1 MEDAFSLV
9 MRKTDSLVLDR
20 ILSSIW
26 YDIPGIRNAAPLFNN
41 SLLRRTSLSNI
52 TGTIIGIVG
61 SSDHTVIENCMKTAA
76 PVVVGM
82 LYKNMYMC
90 QGIQGLLDRYKKA
103 DGDKKEINK
112 LKDTLLETAID
123 NCTKAQTYA
132 SRANNAFNDVNHVAT
147 NYQKDLERDI
157 NYLEASAASATASA
171 NEQMQDIDVPWYV
184 LLDGLTAVLAY
195 KAERKDE
202 IQRDLNK
209 RLREINNSINGLK
222 DLIWSGAII
231 DGYNTTWIGMAQ
243 TISSCL
249 GVVYNLLSAIQGQD
263 MEDPT
268 LYESLLDV
276 EWARVQKDSNEILDI
291 LASRGIDTSPP
302 RDVEK
307 SQSVA
312 LVVQRRPLITLT
324 SDIEAR
330 VVEALTAPGKLDTTM
345 MSQADETKSF
355 FAEMEKLLQSP
366 YLSSIVGYWDA
377 DQIEKSSLLDVL
389 SRLRRQYVDMMSNE
403 YPAVHSLYTT
413 SLLQETRAQN
423 VKDGK
428 LRIDIFV
435 SSSLQSARLGQNAA
449 STAADKFRVSSA
461 DYAFAL
467 EQVQANLDQIKT
479 KLEEIDQKI
488 DKLKD
493 KERNLVISLIADVVA
508 LAFATASYL
517 ASFGFLAP
525 VATAL
530 NTAQALGLGATST
543 AETIKGVIDGLKL
556 ADIEVLIGVLQS
568 TKRDLNASYEG
579 LRTIR
584 PLFNNVLDAAE
595 GMESIVTK
603 MADRLEVILSDVEL
617 LKQVELS
624 GEHVEAIGKAWADVK
639 DGCTVWMDVINAQGI
654 DPATL

>member
-1 MEDAFSLV
+1 MEMV
-9 MRKTDSLVLDR
+9 
-20 ILSSIW
+20 
-26 YDIPGIRNAAPLFNN
+26 
-41 SLLRRTSLSNI
+41 
-52 TGTIIGIVG
+52 
-61 SSDHTVIENCMKTAA
+61 
-76 PVVVGM
+76 
-82 LYKNMYMC
+82 
-90 QGIQGLLDRYKKA
+90 
-103 DGDKKEINK
+103 
-112 LKDTLLETAID
+112 
-123 NCTKAQTYA
+123 
-132 SRANNAFNDVNHVAT
+132 
-147 NYQKDLERDI
+147 
-157 NYLEASAASATASA
+157 
-171 NEQMQDIDVPWYV
+171 
-184 LLDGLTAVLAY
+184 
-195 KAERKDE
+195 
-202 IQRDLNK
+202 
-209 RLREINNSINGLK
+209 
-222 DLIWSGAII
+222 
-231 DGYNTTWIGMAQ
+231 Q

-249 GVVYNLLSAIQGQD
+249 GEIYNILSAIQGQV

-276 EWARVQKDSNEILDI
+276 EWASVQEDSNEILDI
-291 LASRGIDTSPP
+291 LASRGIDTTPP
-302 RDVEK
+302 KDATN

-312 LVVQRRPLITLT
+312 LVVQRRPPIDPT

-330 VVEALTAPGKLDTTM
+330 VIEALAAPSKLDITM
-345 MSQADETKSF
+345 TSQADEAKSF

-366 YLSSIVGYWDA
+366 YLSNIVGYWDS
-377 DQIEKSSLLDVL
+377 DQIEKSSLLDVV

-403 YPAVHSLYTT
+403 YPAVLSLYTT

-449 STAADKFRVSSA
+449 STAADKFRASSA

-467 EQVQANLDQIKT
+467 RQVQANLDQIKT

-617 LKQVELS
+617 LKQVKLS
-624 GEHVEAIGKAWADVK
+624 GEDVEEIGKGWADVK
-639 DGCTVWMDVINAQGI
+639 DGCTVWMDIINAQGI